1 MVFVCLVNVA
11 ILLGKFQSLHFRCIF
26 IRIVRYRLV
35 ILDLCQD
42 SKIHRVKFAQ
52 IPAVNNVKPVCV
64 KKTQLGY
71 VSFWVF
77 AVRSLS
83 FSKIPNRN
91 EECSF
96 TELFVDPLW
105 FSILNE
111 DFTLWVYFLF
121 ILVQFDSDSNEM
133 LHPNPGPPVWDN
145 QHGVEK
151 FRFPDSKCRQT
162 HFRVGD
168 SRVQFS
174 NVNFVLAMINS
185 LNVIIP

>member
-1 MVFVCLVNVA
+1 MVFVCVVNVV
-11 ILLGKFQSLHFRCIF
+11 ILLGKFQSLQFRCIF

-42 SKIHRVKFAQ
+42 SKIHRVNFAQ
-52 IPAVNNVKPVCV
+52 IPAGNNVKPVCV

-133 LHPNPGPPVWDN
+133 LRPTGTAGLGQSTWSREIQISRLQMSTDALSSRRLSSAIF
-145 QHGVEK
+145 Q
-151 FRFPDSKCRQT
+151 CQLC
-162 HFRVGD
+162 VGHD
-168 SRVQFS
+168 
-174 NVNFVLAMINS
+174 
-185 LNVIIP
+185 